1 MDWKD
6 IVIKVVACLAAYFVG
21 SVNFAKLF
29 ARLKHTDITSVGSGN
44 PGTMNML
51 RSVGKFWG
59 AMTFICDAIK
69 GIVFALIG
77 RFCLS
82 GGEFSV
88 TPNGY
93 DWLFILG
100 IITIVGHVF
109 PIYSKFRGGKGVATS
124 IGVFLV
130 AFPIVSSV
138 ALVCLI
144 IFMFKGKYGF
154 IGSLVTIGVLSIFS
168 SIMCRDSVAVIVV
181 ALCMFC
187 VVLFTHRG
195 NIKRALSGKENT
207 LSLTKKQ
214 KVQQEEM
221 LESSQGEK
229 QNDTNATEKVA
240 KTAENDTQCDKKVAD
255 NVANIPKKVAK
266 NATQCEQKVA
276 DNITK
281 NATNDTNATKNV
293 AKTAE
298 NDTKQSQNDKEI
310 IDKKQ

>member
-6 IVIKVVACLAAYFVG
+6 IIIKVVACLAAYFVG

-82 GGEFSV
+82 GGEFAV

-93 DWLFILG
+93 DWLFVLG

-144 IFMFKGKYGF
+144 VFMFKGKYGF

-214 KVQQEEM
+214 KTQQEEM

-229 QNDTNATEKVA
+229 QNADKPDQNDTNATE
-240 KTAENDTQCDKKVAD
+240 
-255 NVANIPKKVAK
+255 
-266 NATQCEQKVA
+266 
-276 DNITK
+276 
-281 NATNDTNATKNV
+281 NV
-293 AKTAE
+293 AKTVE